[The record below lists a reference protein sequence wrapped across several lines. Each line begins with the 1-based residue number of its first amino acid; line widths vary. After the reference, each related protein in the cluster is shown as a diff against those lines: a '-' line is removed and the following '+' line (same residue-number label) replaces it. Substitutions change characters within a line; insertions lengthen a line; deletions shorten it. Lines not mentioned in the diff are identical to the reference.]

1 MANNGGGAVAP
12 EENCSPVRLPFML
25 NNSDF
30 LDAMYNAFDP
40 FEPLPAGD
48 SAYVDCREVRGDED
62 IKKDLGNKIR
72 RADRMTCQLY
82 AGHRGAGKSTEL
94 LRLKQYLEEQN
105 FWVVYFG
112 ADAEDIDPEETEY
125 TDILLACTRH
135 LLDSL
140 KDSAN
145 PTPLLNW
152 LASRWQELQ
161 DLALTEIAFDNLSLE
176 AQLAQFAKITTNL
189 RLDPT
194 KRHQI
199 REKVN
204 PHTVT
209 LIEALNEFI
218 REAKQQLPQK
228 RQQLAVIVDNLDR
241 IVPVPQSSGQTNH
254 EEIFVDRS
262 AQLQALDCH
271 LVYTIPISLAYSKRA
286 ADLRDIY
293 GNLQVLPM
301 IMVQTRDGNAYE
313 PGINKVKEAIAK
325 RVEPFVENRAL
336 APNIFDSDDTI
347 RRLCQMSGGHLRNLL
362 LLVQQAVSHTDDL
375 PISARSVQRSI
386 TQARDTYRRTVE
398 NEEWPI
404 LAEVSRSKQIL
415 NDDRYRN
422 LAFRRCLL
430 EYCDFDSQGEMQR
443 WYDVHPLIQGITEF
457 KEALG
462 NNQP

>member
-1 MANNGGGAVAP
+1 
-12 EENCSPVRLPFML
+12 ML

-48 SAYVDCREVRGDED
+48 SAYVDCGKVRGDED

-72 RADRMTCQLY
+72 RSDRMTCQLY

-94 LRLKQYLEEQN
+94 LRLKQYLEGQN

-161 DLALTEIAFDNLSLE
+161 DLALTEIAFDNLSVE
-176 AQLAQFAKITTNL
+176 AQIAQFAKITTNL

-241 IVPVPQSSGQTNH
+241 IVPVPQPSGQTNH

-262 AQLQALDCH
+262 AQLQALNCH
-271 LVYTIPISLAYSKRA
+271 LVYTIPISLAYSRRA

-293 GNLQVLPM
+293 GDLQVLPM

-313 PGINKVKEAIAK
+313 PGINKVKEAITK
-325 RVEPFVENRAL
+325 RVAPFAGNRAL
-336 APNIFDSDDTI
+336 DSDIFDSDDTI
-347 RRLCQMSGGHLRNLL
+347 RRLCLMSGGHLRNLL

-398 NEEWPI
+398 NEEWSI
-404 LAEVSRSKQIL
+404 LAEVSRSKKIL

-457 KEALG
+457 KEALRS
-462 NNQP
+462 NQP